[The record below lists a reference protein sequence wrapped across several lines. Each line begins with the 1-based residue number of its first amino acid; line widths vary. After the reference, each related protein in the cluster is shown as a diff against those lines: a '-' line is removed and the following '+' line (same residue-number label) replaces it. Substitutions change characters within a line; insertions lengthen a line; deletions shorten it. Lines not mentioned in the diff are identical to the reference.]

1 MGDGIPRSPPRAIA
15 ADRPERFPSDL
26 LATSVRPAC
35 NVIMGGLSDQRKESD
50 CKAFV
55 GRQLRAL
62 PRNALPGESAANSS
76 RS

>member
-1 MGDGIPRSPPRAIA
+1 MGDGIPRSPPRAIS
-15 ADRPERFPSDL
+15 ADRPERFSSDL

-35 NVIMGGLSDQRKESD
+35 NVMGGLSDQRKERD